1 MSGRT
6 SIAVNANPNRHC
18 YCMWSKCRVAKYETE
33 RANWKSILSLM
44 KLQCFQS
51 ARSFPYMSAD
61 EVWLNDQIFAVSL
74 RCLKRLS
81 SIIFRIDFTTDPFTA
96 NSATEFRP
104 KTVDKTVLTLWK
116 KIIQQSGFVSKYKI
130 SALSLF
136 VFFFPE
142 IILYRVK
149 WRYFFFWKI
158 AKI

>member
-18 YCMWSKCRVAKYETE
+18 YCVWSKCRVAKYETE

-116 KIIQQSGFVSKYKI
+116 KIIQQSGLYRSIK
-130 SALSLF
+130 SLLW
-136 VFFFPE
+136 VCLFFFFRNNF
-142 IILYRVK
+142 ISRKVK
-149 WRYFFFWKI
+149 TFFFWKI